1 MTPRGHSSNEAWYFQ
16 LMAAHRRG
24 LARHWPLVL
33 LAFVVAVAI
42 GLASPDR
49 GAPHPAP
56 SPTDAPAV
64 K

>member
-1 MTPRGHSSNEAWYFQ
+1 MTPRGHGSNEAWYFR

-24 LARHWPLVL
+24 LVRHWPLVL
-33 LAFVVAVAI
+33 VAFAAAVAI

-49 GAPHPAP
+49 IAPHTAA
-56 SPTDAPAV
+56 SSMDATAV